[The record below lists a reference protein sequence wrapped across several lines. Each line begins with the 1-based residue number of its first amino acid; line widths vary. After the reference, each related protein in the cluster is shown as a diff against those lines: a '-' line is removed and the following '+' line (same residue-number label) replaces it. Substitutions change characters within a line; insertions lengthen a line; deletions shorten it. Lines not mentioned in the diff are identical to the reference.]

1 MSFFEKWKAVSA
13 MIVVEFALAVVNA
26 LFKKVLNRGMNQLV
40 ITTYR
45 FSISTIILTPIACFL
60 ESLPFCRSF
69 ISNLT
74 GRVVCSLF
82 FSALLGGTL
91 TQYFFLIGLKYTST
105 TFSCAFINMVPINT
119 FIMSLLLRQEN
130 INMKCKS
137 GRAKALGTLC
147 CLGGAL
153 ILTLYKGMPLM
164 NQSAPEAEVNHN
176 IKSWIVGS
184 SFLFAGSL
192 VWSSWFLI
200 QARIGKDYPYQYSS
214 TAIMSFL
221 GAIQSAI
228 LSLVI
233 DRNTSTWFLKGTLEI
248 STVIYAGMV
257 GSGLCYVVMSWCVKQ
272 KGAVFTSAFSPL
284 IQIFAAVI
292 DISILHE
299 QIHLG
304 SILGSILVIIGLYIL
319 LWGKSKDTENLKNSP
334 TTEKN
339 VHPTLPVTSSPS
351 HT

>member
-40 ITTYR
+40 ISTYR
-45 FSISTIILTPIACFL
+45 FSISTIFLTPIACFL
-60 ESLPFCRSF
+60 ERNF

-119 FIMSLLLRQEN
+119 FIMSFLLRQDN

-164 NQSAPEAEVNHN
+164 NESAPEVEVNHN

-319 LWGKSKDTENLKNSP
+319 LWGKSKDAENLKNSP

-339 VHPTLPVTSSPS
+339 VQPTLPVTSSPS

>member
-1 MSFFEKWKAVSA
+1 MSLFEKWMVPAA
-13 MIVVEFALAVVNA
+13 MIFVDFALAVANA
-26 LFKKVLNRGMNQLV
+26 LLKKVLNRGMNQLV

-45 FSISTIILTPIACFL
+45 FSIAAIILTPIAFFL
-60 ESLPFCRSF
+60 ERNF

-74 GRVVCSLF
+74 GSIVCSLF

-91 TQYFFLIGLKYTST
+91 TQYFFLIGLKYTSI
-105 TFSCAFINMVPINT
+105 TFICAFINIVPVNT
-119 FIMSLLLRQEN
+119 FIMALLLGQDS
-130 INMKCKS
+130 INMRCKS
-137 GRAKALGTLC
+137 GRAKVLGTLC

-153 ILTLYKGMPLM
+153 ILPLYKGMPLI
-164 NQSAPEAEVNHN
+164 NQTALEVEGNHN
-176 IKSWIVGS
+176 TKSWIIGS

-192 VWSSWFLI
+192 VWSSWFII

-221 GAIQSAI
+221 GAIQSGI
-228 LSLVI
+228 LNLVI
-233 DRNTSTWFLKGTLEI
+233 DRNTSTWFIKGTLEI
-248 STVIYAGMV
+248 SSVIYAGIV
-257 GSGLCYVVMSWCVKQ
+257 GSGLCYVVMSWGVKQ
-272 KGAVFTSAFSPL
+272 KGAVFTSAFSPF

-304 SILGSILVIIGLYIL
+304 RCVLGSILVVIGLYIL
-319 LWGKSKDTENLKNSP
+319 LWGKSKEAENLKNSP
-334 TTEKN
+334 TAEN
-339 VHPTLPVTSSPS
+339 GQATLQVTSNPS

>member
-1 MSFFEKWKAVSA
+1 MSFFDKWKPVAA
-13 MIVVEFALAVVNA
+13 MIFVEFALAVVNA
-26 LFKKVLNRGMNQLV
+26 LFKKVLSGGVSLLV
-40 ITTYR
+40 IATYR
-45 FSISTIILTPIACFL
+45 FSIATIFLTPIACLL
-60 ESLPFCRSF
+60 ERNF

-119 FIMSLLLRQEN
+119 FVMALLLRQEK
-130 INMKCKS
+130 ITIKCKS

-153 ILTLYKGMPLM
+153 ILTLYKGMPLI
-164 NQSAPEAEVNHN
+164 SKPASEVLEVNHSTKN
-176 IKSWIVGS
+176 WIVGS
-184 SFLFAGSL
+184 SFLFGGSL

-200 QARIGKDYPYQYSS
+200 QARIGKEYPYQYSS
-214 TAIMSFL
+214 TAIMSL
-221 GAIQSAI
+221 HGAIQSAI

-233 DRNTSTWFLKGTLEI
+233 DRNTSTWFLKGSLEI
-248 STVIYAGMV
+248 SSVIYAGIV
-257 GSGLCYVVMSWCVKQ
+257 GSGLCCVVMSWCVKQ
-272 KGAVFTSAFSPL
+272 KGAVFTSAFSPF

-319 LWGKSKDTENLKNSP
+319 LWGKRKEAEILKDSP
-334 TTEKN
+334 ATEKN
-339 VHPTLPVTSSPS
+339 GQATLPVTSSPAR
-351 HT
+351 T

>member
-1 MSFFEKWKAVSA
+1 MSFFEKWNAVSA
-13 MIVVEFALAVVNA
+13 MIVVEFALAIVNA

-45 FSISTIILTPIACFL
+45 FSISTIVLTPIACFL
-60 ESLPFCRSF
+60 ERNF

-91 TQYFFLIGLKYTST
+91 TQYFFLIGLKYTSA

-119 FIMSLLLRQEN
+119 FIMSLLLGQEN
-130 INMKCKS
+130 MNMKCKS

-153 ILTLYKGMPLM
+153 ILTLYKGMPLI
-164 NQSAPEAEVNHN
+164 NQSTPEVEVNHN
-176 IKSWIVGS
+176 VKSWIVGS
-184 SFLFAGSL
+184 SFLFAGSV

-248 STVIYAGMV
+248 STVIYAGVV

-339 VHPTLPVTSSPS
+339 VQPTLPVTSSPS

>member
-1 MSFFEKWKAVSA
+1 MSFFQKWKAVAA
-13 MIVVEFALAVVNA
+13 MIFVEFALAVVNA
-26 LFKKVLNRGMNQLV
+26 LFKKVLSKGMNQLV

-45 FSISTIILTPIACFL
+45 FSIAAILLTPLACFL
-60 ESLPFCRSF
+60 ERNF

-74 GRVVCSLF
+74 GRVVCCLF

-91 TQYFFLIGLKYTST
+91 TQYFVLIGLKYTST

-119 FIMSLLLRQEN
+119 FIMALLLGEEN
-130 INMKCKS
+130 INIKSKS

-147 CLGGAL
+147 CLGGSL
-153 ILTLYKGMPLM
+153 ILTLYKGMPLI
-164 NQSAPEAEVNHN
+164 NQPASEVEVINHN
-176 IKSWIVGS
+176 MKSWIVGS
-184 SFLFAGSL
+184 LFLFAGSI

-233 DRNTSTWFLKGTLEI
+233 DRNTSAWFMKGTLEI
-248 STVIYAGMV
+248 STVIYAGVV

-272 KGAVFTSAFSPL
+272 KGAVFTSAFSPF

-319 LWGKSKDTENLKNSP
+319 LWGKSKEAENLKNSP
-334 TTEKN
+334 TTDKN
-339 VHPTLPVTSSPS
+339 GQDTLPVTSSPS

>member
-1 MSFFEKWKAVSA
+1 MSFFQKWKAVAA
-13 MIVVEFALAVVNA
+13 MIFVELALAVVNA
-26 LFKKVLNRGMNQLV
+26 LFKKVLSKGMNQLV
-40 ITTYR
+40 ISTYR
-45 FSISTIILTPIACFL
+45 FSIAAIIITLMACFL
-60 ESLPFCRSF
+60 E
-69 ISNLT
+69 
-74 GRVVCSLF
+74 
-82 FSALLGGTL
+82 
-91 TQYFFLIGLKYTST
+91 
-105 TFSCAFINMVPINT
+105 
-119 FIMSLLLRQEN
+119 RQEN

-153 ILTLYKGMPLM
+153 ILTLYKGMPLI
-164 NQSAPEAEVNHN
+164 NQPAQEVEVNHN
-176 IKSWIVGS
+176 TKSWIIGS
-184 SFLFAGSL
+184 LFLFAGSI

-233 DRNTSTWFLKGTLEI
+233 DRNTSSWFMKGTLEI
-248 STVIYAGMV
+248 STVIYAGIV

-272 KGAVFTSAFSPL
+272 KGAVFTSAFSPF

-319 LWGKSKDTENLKNSP
+319 LWGKSKEAENLKNSP
-334 TTEKN
+334 TTDKN
-339 VHPTLPVTSSPS
+339 GQDTLPVTSSPS

>member
-1 MSFFEKWKAVSA
+1 MNFFQKWKAIAV
-13 MIVVEFALAVVNA
+13 MIFVEFALAVVNA
-26 LFKKVLNRGMNQLV
+26 LCKKALNDGVNQLV

-45 FSISTIILTPIACFL
+45 LSIAVIVLTPIACFL
-60 ESLPFCRSF
+60 ERNF
-69 ISNLT
+69 ISHLT

-82 FSALLGGTL
+82 FSAVLGGTF
-91 TQYFFLIGLKYTST
+91 TQNFFLFGLKYTSS

-119 FIMSLLLRQEN
+119 FIMALLLGQEN
-130 INMKCKS
+130 LNMKCKS

-153 ILTLYKGMPLM
+153 VLTLYKGMPLI
-164 NQSAPEAEVNHN
+164 NPSAPEVEVNHN
-176 IKSWIVGS
+176 IKSWIFGS
-184 SFLFAGSL
+184 LFLFAGSIA
-192 VWSSWFLI
+192 WSSWFLI
-200 QARIGKDYPYQYSS
+200 QARIGKEYPYHYSS
-214 TAIMSFL
+214 TAIMSLL

-228 LSLVI
+228 LSLII

-248 STVIYAGMV
+248 STVIYAGVV

-272 KGAVFTSAFSPL
+272 KGAVFTSAFCPL

-319 LWGKSKDTENLKNSP
+319 LWGKSKDTENLTNP
-334 TTEKN
+334 PTEKN
-339 VHPTLPVTSSPS
+339 WEAILPVTSSSS